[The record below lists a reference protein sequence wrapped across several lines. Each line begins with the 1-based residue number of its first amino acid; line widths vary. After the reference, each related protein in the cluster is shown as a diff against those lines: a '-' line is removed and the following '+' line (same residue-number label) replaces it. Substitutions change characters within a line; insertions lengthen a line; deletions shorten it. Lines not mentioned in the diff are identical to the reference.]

1 MLSARDKK
9 PRSRPSDAKGLRLTN
24 PTRARTSGAY
34 SKVVI
39 TQPPP
44 AAPSQAIHDL
54 RDMLHVV
61 AACAEAATRDLTPG
75 TDTHENLVD
84 IRAAAGRATKI
95 VDALALAPGVVSE
108 EPTPID
114 VNGAI
119 SNFLQILQRQAGS
132 RAEVVLEAAPGE
144 LRAAIEPHS
153 LDHAL
158 LNLTVNAV
166 DSIGRG
172 GVITIRTEE
181 AGEHVRIAVSDTGA
195 GMDEATLARAF
206 DVRFTTRAAIGR
218 RGMGLA
224 TVRRLVDTIG
234 GSVAAAS
241 TPGAGTTVTILLPAL
256 RVKVD
261 LRGGD

>member
-1 MLSARDKK
+1 VTGQIRV
-9 PRSRPSDAKGLRLTN
+9 RS
-24 PTRARTSGAY
+24 SGAY

-44 AAPSQAIHDL
+44 PGAPVQAIGEL
-54 RDMLHVV
+54 RDMLHVI
-61 AACAEAATRDLTPG
+61 AACSEAATRDLVPG

-95 VDALALAPGVVSE
+95 LEALALASGVAGE
-108 EPTPID
+108 TLPPIE
-114 VNGAI
+114 VNATI
-119 SNFLQILQRQAGS
+119 TSFLQVLQRQAGS
-132 RAEVVLEAAPGE
+132 RAEVVLEAAPGA
-144 LRAAIEPHS
+144 LLTAIEPHS

-158 LNLTVNAV
+158 LNLVVNAV
-166 DSIGRG
+166 DAIGRA
-172 GVITIRTEE
+172 GVITIRTED
-181 AGEHVRIAVSDTGA
+181 AGEHVRIVVSDTGA
-195 GMDEATLARAF
+195 GMDDATLARAF

-234 GSVAAAS
+234 GSVSAES
-241 TPGAGTTVTILLPAL
+241 TKGVGTRVTILLPAHAAKG
-256 RVKVD
+256 RD